1 MNIKGFRLVV
11 AGAAVALVLT
21 GCASVDRTSS
31 VQAAAPAARTPT
43 VKSTAVKSTAAT
55 PKPTGTQGAEGVVP
69 NSAPTCRITS
79 ATAIGTAFDATV
91 RLLKAGTTASGSPT
105 CTFALVTKKLGGTR
119 ALISMVRN
127 SGVTAT
133 AFAQTL
139 AQTPHAIGVKLG
151 TKAFFDP
158 TRLRLQVLVGTSA
171 VIVEVIPS
179 AHAGTR
185 FAAALQTALLG
196 VAGAAAG
203 QS

>member
-1 MNIKGFRLVV
+1 MTVRGLPMIA
-11 AGAAVALVLT
+11 AGIALVLMLT
-21 GCASVDRTSS
+21 GCAGADRAAT
-31 VQAAAPAARTPT
+31 VQAEAPAAKT
-43 VKSTAVKSTAAT
+43 TAVQTTAAT

-69 NSAPTCRITS
+69 NSAPACKITS

-91 RLLKAGTTASGSPT
+91 RLLRAGTTASGSPT
-105 CTFALVTKKLGGTR
+105 CTFALVAKKLGSTR

-127 SGVTAT
+127 SGVGAA

-139 AQTPHAIGVKLG
+139 AQTPHAILVKLG

-158 TRLRLQVLVGTSA
+158 TQLRLQVLVGTSV

-185 FAAALQTALLG
+185 FAAAVQTALLS

-203 QS
+203 QA